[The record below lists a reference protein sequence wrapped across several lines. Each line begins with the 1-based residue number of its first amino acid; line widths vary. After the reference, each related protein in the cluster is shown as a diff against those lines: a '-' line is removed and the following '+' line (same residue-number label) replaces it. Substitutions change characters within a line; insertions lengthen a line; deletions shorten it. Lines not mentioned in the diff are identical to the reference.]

1 MTREQFLR
9 GQMGEV
15 WQMETA
21 RFGALAEQ
29 LSAGDPVGRQ
39 YDGRYV
45 HPQVQVLGAVAYV
58 PICGMLLKGISLI
71 DALWFGE
78 YDVDLLAKQVKNIA
92 DDANIKHVVSHV
104 DSPGGVAMGIG
115 SVAEEI
121 AKLRLAGKETYAYS
135 SGMVCSAAYY
145 LIASCGQ
152 LLGAADSVWGSISSF
167 SAGVDRSKQWAMA
180 GLELKLYRTGE
191 LKAVGMP
198 GKPWTDEEMA
208 AVKERVD
215 AIDGEF
221 KGFVKKYRPQLPDDA
236 MNGNHW
242 YAKHA
247 PAGLVDGMVGSVEE
261 VLEYLLKL

>member
-1 MTREQFLR
+1 VF
-9 GQMGEV
+9 
-15 WQMETA
+15 
-21 RFGALAEQ
+21 
-29 LSAGDPVGRQ
+29 D
-39 YDGRYV
+39 
-45 HPQVQVLGAVAYV
+45 
-58 PICGMLLKGISLI
+58 
-71 DALWFGE
+71 
-78 YDVDLLAKQVKNIA
+78 
-92 DDANIKHVVSHV
+92 V

-115 SVAEEI
+115 SVAAQI
-121 AKLRLAGKETYAYS
+121 GQLRTQGTVTYAYS

-221 KGFVKKYRPQLPDDA
+221 KGFVKKHRPQLADEA

-242 YAKHA
+242 YAKFA
-247 PAGLVDGMVGSVEE
+247 PKGLVDGQLGSVEE
-261 VLEYLLKL
+261 LVEFLMKSKV